1 MNKSY
6 KQQSIVS
13 GLSVNDILNMDIDTF
28 NKLNEKDLRKVVGR
42 LVSAGNKRLRNFEKT
57 GESSPATRHIKK
69 SGGYFSTKGKDLNSL
84 RSEYAR
90 AKNFMLSKTSTK
102 TGYKKVKKETAK
114 NLSQKGLKISP
125 EQLDDIL
132 KAYEN
137 LKELDPSVSEKA
149 LKYTVLQQ
157 ISEEM
162 ENTTKSPEEIATTLI
177 NRVSELYEK
186 TQGGVYGGVSGFFEI

>member
-57 GESSPATRHIKK
+57 GESSPATRYVKK

-114 NLSQKGLKISP
+114 NLLKKGLKISP

-132 KAYEN
+132 KAYEK
-137 LKELDPSVSEKA
+137 LKELDPSVSEKS

-162 ENTTKSPEEIATTLI
+162 ENTIKSPEEIATTLM